1 MKQQSAFLQSE
12 QEILLLKSVRG
23 MHIRNKEQ
31 IILRKTIRVLN
42 ENNSSPYQNQQ
53 NKSETLN
60 ELEMDL
66 P

>member
-1 MKQQSAFLQSE
+1 M
-12 QEILLLKSVRG
+12 
-23 MHIRNKEQ
+23 
-31 IILRKTIRVLN
+31 ILRKTIRVLN